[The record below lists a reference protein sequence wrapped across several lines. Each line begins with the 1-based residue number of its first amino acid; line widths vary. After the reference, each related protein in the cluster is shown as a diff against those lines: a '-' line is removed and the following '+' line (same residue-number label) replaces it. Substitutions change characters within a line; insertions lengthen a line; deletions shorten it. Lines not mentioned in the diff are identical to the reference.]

1 MMRAPRAWLRRV
13 ISLVR
18 RDRLDRELA
27 QELEAH
33 LEMHIDDNRRLG
45 MSADEARRQ
54 ALIKL
59 GGMEHLKEEYRDRRG
74 LPVLETA
81 LKDLRFALR
90 LMRRSPGFSAVILVT
105 LAIGIGANTVMFS
118 VVNTL
123 LLRPLPYHEPDRLM
137 SVQTVNAQILGAI
150 RCVLFT
156 ALQPYRRRPARA
168 CPHADCLRRI
178 L

>member
-1 MMRAPRAWLRRV
+1 MMRTPRAWLRRV
-13 ISLVR
+13 MSLVR

-27 QELEAH
+27 EELEAH

-45 MSADEARRQ
+45 MSVDEARRE

-59 GGMEHLKEEYRDRRG
+59 GGMEQLKEEYRNRRD

-81 LKDLRFALR
+81 LKDLRFAFR
-90 LMRRSPGFSAVILVT
+90 LMRRTPGFSAVILVT

-123 LLRPLPYHEPDRLM
+123 LLRALPYHERNNFLR
-137 SVQTVNAQILGAI
+137 NA
-150 RCVLFT
+150 
-156 ALQPYRRRPARA
+156 
-168 CPHADCLRRI
+168 LRRSSSR

>member
-13 ISLVR
+13 VSIVR
-18 RDRLDRELA
+18 LDRLDRELT

-59 GGMEHLKEEYRDRRG
+59 GGVEQVKETYRDRRG

-81 LKDLRFALR
+81 LKDLRFAFR

-105 LAIGIGANTVMFS
+105 LAIG
-118 VVNTL
+118 
-123 LLRPLPYHEPDRLM
+123 
-137 SVQTVNAQILGAI
+137 
-150 RCVLFT
+150 
-156 ALQPYRRRPARA
+156 
-168 CPHADCLRRI
+168 
-178 L
+178 

>member
-1 MMRAPRAWLRRV
+1 MAASGHEFV
-13 ISLVR
+13 S

-27 QELEAH
+27 DELEAH

-59 GGMEHLKEEYRDRRG
+59 GGMEQLKEEYRDRRD

-81 LKDLRFALR
+81 LPDLRFAFR
-90 LMRRSPGFSAVILVT
+90 LMRRTPGFSAVILVT

-123 LLRPLPYHEPDRLM
+123 LLRALPYHEQDRLM
-137 SVQTVNAQILGAI
+137 SVQTVNAFERA
-150 RCVLFT
+150 VLF
-156 ALQPYRRRPARA
+156 AIVVEVGWRGPPRSARGEVLRQPA
-168 CPHADCLRRI
+168 
-178 L
+178 